1 MAKVLLHFKH
11 AACQNV
17 VLSRL
22 EKIVDKDRE
31 DGWTAHS
38 KDGLLKELNNV
49 LSLRNVEAVIERLSV
64 SADAKSLLLDLSRIT
79 MKVGNAL
86 FSLGKAILTFVI
98 NTVKKFPNTTF
109 GLVIGL
115 TVSVM
120 VSGIPVIGFILGPL
134 LGKMLTAF
142 GLTMGAIADF
152 KDASIRSEI
161 AALER
166 KVAIV
171 AEGV

>member
-1 MAKVLLHFKH
+1 MDNNNLRDGRAGQGTDELL
-11 AACQNV
+11 A
-17 VLSRL
+17 
-22 EKIVDKDRE
+22 
-31 DGWTAHS
+31 
-38 KDGLLKELNNV
+38 ELNTV
-49 LSLRNVEAVIERLSV
+49 ASTRQMGAAIEKLAI

-79 MKVGNAL
+79 MKVGEVV
-86 FSLGKAILTFVI
+86 FSLGKAILTFVVNI
-98 NTVKKFPNTTF
+98 VKRFPNTAF

-120 VSGIPVIGFILGPL
+120 VGGIPVIGFILGPV
-134 LGKMLTAF
+134 LGKLLTAF

-152 KDASIRSEI
+152 RDATIRSEI

-171 AEGV
+171 AEGL

>member
-1 MAKVLLHFKH
+1 MGQGKDELL
-11 AACQNV
+11 AALNTVASTRQMGAAI
-17 VLSRL
+17 
-22 EKIVDKDRE
+22 EKLAI
-31 DGWTAHS
+31 
-38 KDGLLKELNNV
+38 
-49 LSLRNVEAVIERLSV
+49 

-79 MKVGNAL
+79 MKVGEAV
-86 FSLGKAILTFVI
+86 FSLGKAILTFVVDI
-98 NTVKKFPNTTF
+98 VKRFPNTAF

-120 VSGIPVIGFILGPL
+120 VGGIPVIGFILGPV
-134 LGKMLTAF
+134 LGKLLTAF

-152 KDASIRSEI
+152 KDATIRSEI

>member
-1 MAKVLLHFKH
+1 MDNRDLRDEQAGQGADELL
-11 AACQNV
+11 A
-17 VLSRL
+17 
-22 EKIVDKDRE
+22 
-31 DGWTAHS
+31 
-38 KDGLLKELNNV
+38 ELNTV
-49 LSLRNVEAVIERLSV
+49 ASTRQMGAAIEKLAI

-79 MKVGNAL
+79 MKVGEAV
-86 FSLGKAILTFVI
+86 FSLGKAILTFVVNI
-98 NTVKKFPNTTF
+98 VKRFPNTAF

-120 VSGIPVIGFILGPL
+120 VGGIPVIGFILGPV
-134 LGKMLTAF
+134 LGKLLTAF

-152 KDASIRSEI
+152 KDATIRSEI

-171 AEGV
+171 AEGL

>member
-1 MAKVLLHFKH
+1 MLGKGA
-11 AACQNV
+11 
-17 VLSRL
+17 
-22 EKIVDKDRE
+22 
-31 DGWTAHS
+31 
-38 KDGLLKELNNV
+38 LLKELNTV
-49 LSLRNVEAVIERLSV
+49 HAPRLIEAAVEKLAV

-79 MKVGNAL
+79 MKVGNVL
-86 FSLGKAILTFVI
+86 FSLGKSILTFVI

-120 VSGIPVIGFILGPL
+120 VGGIPVIGYILGPI
-134 LGKMLTAF
+134 LGKLLTAF
-142 GLTMGAIADF
+142 GLTIGAIADF

-166 KVAIV
+166 KMAFVAK
-171 AEGV
+171 GM

>member
-1 MAKVLLHFKH
+1 MD
-11 AACQNV
+11 
-17 VLSRL
+17 R
-22 EKIVDKDRE
+22 DRE
-31 DGWTAHS
+31 EGWAGHS
-38 KDGLLKELNNV
+38 KDGLLKELNDV
-49 LSLRNVEAVIERLSV
+49 LSPRNVEAVIERLSV
-64 SADAKSLLLDLSRIT
+64 SADTKSLLLDISRIT
-79 MKVGNAL
+79 MKVGNTL

-115 TVSVM
+115 TVPVI
-120 VSGIPVIGFILGPL
+120 VGGIPVIGYILGPI

-171 AEGV
+171 AEGA

>member
-1 MAKVLLHFKH
+1 MKTDLDEGLTG
-11 AACQNV
+11 QG
-17 VLSRL
+17 
-22 EKIVDKDRE
+22 KD
-31 DGWTAHS
+31 T
-38 KDGLLKELNNV
+38 LLKELNTV
-49 LSLRNVEAVIERLSV
+49 HSPRQIEGVIERLSV

-79 MKVGNAL
+79 IKVGNAL

-120 VSGIPVIGFILGPL
+120 VGGIPVIGYILGPL
-134 LGKMLTAF
+134 LGKLLTAF

-171 AEGV
+171 AEGA

>member
-1 MAKVLLHFKH
+1 
-11 AACQNV
+11 
-17 VLSRL
+17 L
-22 EKIVDKDRE
+22 EKIVDRDRE
-31 DGWTAHS
+31 EVWTAHS
-38 KDGLLKELNNV
+38 QDGLLKELNNV
-49 LSLRNVEAVIERLSV
+49 LSPRNVEAVIERLSV

-79 MKVGNAL
+79 MKVGSAL

-120 VSGIPVIGFILGPL
+120 VGGIPVIGYILGPL
-134 LGKMLTAF
+134 LGKLLTAF
-142 GLTMGAIADF
+142 GLTMGAVADF

-171 AEGV
+171 AESA

>member
-1 MAKVLLHFKH
+1 M
-11 AACQNV
+11 
-17 VLSRL
+17 LSISVS
-22 EKIVDKDRE
+22 EKTVEKDLDE
-31 DGWTAHS
+31 GLTGQG
-38 KDGLLKELNNV
+38 KDTLLKELNTGH
-49 LSLRNVEAVIERLSV
+49 LPRQIEAVIERLSV
-64 SADAKSLLLDLSRIT
+64 SADVKSLLLDLSRIT
-79 MKVGNAL
+79 MKIGNAL

-134 LGKMLTAF
+134 LGKLLTAF

>member
-1 MAKVLLHFKH
+1 MG
-11 AACQNV
+11 QGRDE
-17 VLSRL
+17 VLS
-22 EKIVDKDRE
+22 
-31 DGWTAHS
+31 
-38 KDGLLKELNNV
+38 ELNKATPTRQ
-49 LSLRNVEAVIERLSV
+49 LEAAIEKLAI

-79 MKVGNAL
+79 MKVGEAV
-86 FSLGKAILTFVI
+86 FSLGKAILTFVVNI
-98 NTVKKFPNTTF
+98 VKKFPNTAF

-120 VSGIPVIGFILGPL
+120 VGGIPLVGFILGPV
-134 LGKMLTAF
+134 LGKLLTAF

-152 KDASIRSEI
+152 KDATIRSEI

-171 AEGV
+171 AEGL

>member
-1 MAKVLLHFKH
+1 MLTGYVLEN
-11 AACQNV
+11 AV
-17 VLSRL
+17 
-22 EKIVDKDRE
+22 EKDLDDGLTGRGKDN
-31 DGWTAHS
+31 
-38 KDGLLKELNNV
+38 LLKELNTGH
-49 LSLRNVEAVIERLSV
+49 SPRQIEAVIERLSI
-64 SADAKSLLLDLSRIT
+64 SADAKSLLLDISRIT

-120 VSGIPVIGFILGPL
+120 VGGIPVIGFILGPL
-134 LGKMLTAF
+134 LGKLLTAF

-171 AEGV
+171 AEGA